1 MRRTISLLLAAVT
14 ILLMLPFGM
23 VSAEEHEAPVDIIR
37 FNDGRYIE
45 ITMDGVAAFAFG
57 TVTKSKNYTYYN
69 ANNVASWKITL
80 TGTFTY
86 TGTTSTCTASSCTV
100 TIYNDSWYVVSKSAT
115 KSGNT
120 ASATVT
126 MGLKILGVTIS
137 KDTYNITLICD
148 KNGNVS

>member
-1 MRRTISLLLAAVT
+1 MRRTISLLLAVVT
-14 ILLMLPFGM
+14 ILLILPFGS
-23 VSAEEHEAPVDIIR
+23 VSAEEHKAPVDIIR
-37 FNDGRYIE
+37 FDDGSYIK
-45 ITMDGVAAFAFG
+45 ITMDGVTAVASK

-69 ANNVASWKITL
+69 GDNVASWKITL

-126 MGLKILGVTIS
+126 MGLKILGITIC
-137 KDTYNITLICD
+137 KDTYNITLTCD